1 MKRLNLPLGLLV
13 LLVLL
18 VPLVLLLVLT
28 ACRDPAPRV
37 VNGPALGLPPLPLP
51 ESGAATQA
59 QVDLGR
65 KLFMDRRL
73 SRNNTLSCA
82 MCHVPEQGFAAVEL
96 ATSIGLEGRSL
107 RRNAPTMINIAYVGQ
122 LFHDGRSPRL
132 ESQAWE
138 PLLSPVEMGNAS
150 AEDLIEKIVRMPDYQ
165 GRFEAAFDGAGPD
178 RPTVAKAL
186 AAYQRTL
193 VSGNSRF
200 DRWRYGNDKT
210 ALNAAEQAGFAV
222 FAGKGRCIACHTVGE
237 KHAMFADARFH
248 NTGLGWARS
257 NTPAPRHRVQL
268 ARGVFIDIADQSL
281 ASVSEPLQAD
291 MGRFEVTKRNAERW
305 AYRTP
310 SLRNVAITAP
320 YMHDGSLATLDAVV
334 AYYDQGGIDNP
345 GKDALIAPLQLS
357 RVEKHDLVAFL
368 RTLTGDNPALL
379 AREAR
384 AERSDHPAP

>member
-1 MKRLNLPLGLLV
+1 MKRIAIA
-13 LLVLL
+13 
-18 VPLVLLLVLT
+18 LLLLT
-28 ACRDPAPRV
+28 LGACREPVPV
-37 VNGPALGLPPLPLP
+37 VVTGPALGLPPLLLV
-51 ESGAATQA
+51 EGGASTQA
-59 QVDLGR
+59 QIDLGR

-73 SRNNTLSCA
+73 SSNNTLSCA

-96 ATSIGLEGRSL
+96 GTSIGLEGRTL
-107 RRNAPTMINIAYVGQ
+107 RRNTPTILNVAYVGE

-138 PLLSPVEMGNAS
+138 PLLSAVEMGNAS
-150 AEDLIEKIVRMPDYQ
+150 SEALIDKIASMPDYK
-165 GRFEAAFDGAGPD
+165 GRFEAAFDGSGPD

-186 AAYQRTL
+186 SAYQRTL

-200 DRWRYGNDKT
+200 DRWRYGRDKA
-210 ALNAAEQAGFAV
+210 ALNVSEQAGFAV
-222 FAGKGRCIACHTVGE
+222 FAGKGRCIACHTAGE
-237 KHAMFADARFH
+237 KHALFADARFH

-257 NTPAPRHRVQL
+257 NDPTPRHKVQL
-268 ARGVFIDIADQSL
+268 APGVFIDVSDQSL

-291 MGRFEVTKRNAERW
+291 MGRYEVTKRAAERW

-320 YMHDGSLATLDAVV
+320 YRHDGSLATLEAVV
-334 AYYDQGGIDNP
+334 DYYDQGGIDNP

-357 RVEKHDLVAFL
+357 RADKQNLVAFL
-368 RTLTGDNPALL
+368 RTLTGDNTALL

-384 AERSDHPAP
+384 ADHSDHPAP

>member
-1 MKRLNLPLGLLV
+1 MKSLGVIALLGLAA
-13 LLVLL
+13 
-18 VPLVLLLVLT
+18 
-28 ACRDPAPRV
+28 ACSKPAPLAV
-37 VNGPALGLPPLPLP
+37 DGPALGLPTLPAH
-51 ESGAATQA
+51 ESATQA
-59 QVDLGR
+59 QIDLGR

-73 SRNNTLSCA
+73 SSNNTLSCA

-96 ATSIGLEGRSL
+96 STSIGLEGRTL
-107 RRNAPTMINIAYVGQ
+107 RRNAPTVLNVAYVGE

-138 PLLSPVEMGNAS
+138 PLLSAVEMGNAS
-150 AEDLIEKIVRMPDYQ
+150 AEALIDKIARMPDYT
-165 GRFEAAFDGAGPD
+165 GRFEAAFDGSGPD

-200 DRWRYGNDKT
+200 DRWRYGKDAA
-210 ALNAAEQAGFAV
+210 ALSLSEQAGFAV

-237 KHAMFADARFH
+237 KHALFADARFH

-257 NTPAPRHRVQL
+257 NDPAPRHKVQL
-268 ARGVFIDIADQSL
+268 APGVFIDLSDQSL

-291 MGRFEVTKRNAERW
+291 LGRYEVTKRDADRW

-320 YMHDGSLATLDAVV
+320 YMHDGSLATLEAVV
-334 AYYDQGGIDNP
+334 DYYNQGGIDNP

-357 RVEKHDLVAFL
+357 GADKQNLSAFL
-368 RTLTGDNPALL
+368 RTLTGDNTVLL

-384 AERSDHPAP
+384 AERFDRPVP

>member
-1 MKRLNLPLGLLV
+1 MKRIGIALV
-13 LLVLL
+13 LLIMV
-18 VPLVLLLVLT
+18 
-28 ACRDPAPRV
+28 ACREPARV
-37 VNGPALGLPPLPLP
+37 SVAGPALGLPPLPQAVG
-51 ESGAATQA
+51 GAATQA
-59 QVDLGR
+59 QIDLGR

-73 SRNNTLSCA
+73 SSNNTLSCA

-96 ATSIGLEGRSL
+96 GTSIGLEGRTL
-107 RRNAPTMINIAYVGQ
+107 RRNAPTLLNVAFVGE

-138 PLLSPVEMGNAS
+138 PLLSAIEMGNTSSEA
-150 AEDLIEKIVRMPDYQ
+150 LIDKIEHMPDYK
-165 GRFEAAFDGAGPD
+165 GRFEAAFDGSGPD

-200 DRWRYGNDKT
+200 DRWRYGNDKA

-222 FAGKGRCIACHTVGE
+222 FAGKGRCIACHAVSE
-237 KHAMFADARFH
+237 KHALFADARFH

-257 NTPAPRHRVQL
+257 NAPAARHTVQL
-268 ARGVFIDIADQSL
+268 APGVFIDVADQSL

-291 MGRFEVTKRNAERW
+291 MGRYEVTKRDADRW

-320 YMHDGSLATLDAVV
+320 YMHDGSLATLEAVID
-334 AYYDQGGIDNP
+334 YYDRGGIDNP

-357 RVEKHDLVAFL
+357 RVDKQHLAAFL
-368 RTLTGDNPALL
+368 RTLTGDNTALL
-379 AREAR
+379 ARQAR
-384 AERSDHPAP
+384 AERIDHPTP